1 MRVILLILIF
11 SAACNA
17 DKINDGTTEILWQ
30 QERYSTSNGI
40 SCEYE
45 GNDLSSVSSVSSSK
59 CILEICRNNK
69 ECTHYT
75 WTSQNGGTCYLKTGS
90 VSKSD
95 AKFKDP
101 YTTYPQTWLCG
112 IDNSKITSDES
123 KPRIF
128 KEMLSP
134 IVNHV

>member
-17 DKINDGTTEILWQ
+17 DKRNDGTTEILWQ
-30 QERYSTSNGI
+30 EAFSISNGI

-45 GNDLSSVSSVSSSK
+45 GNDLSSVSSVDSFK
-59 CILEICRNNK
+59 CMREICRNNK

-75 WTSQNGGTCYLKTGS
+75 WTSQNGGTCHLKTGS
-90 VSKSD
+90 VSKSE

-101 YTTYPQTWLCG
+101 YKTYPESWMCG

-123 KPRIF
+123 KPIIF